1 MVSGVSAPPPIG
13 ARESLATIQSDI
25 AMLKSDITQKKKE
38 IEAAHSGQQKMK
50 LKAELEEMQRKLLA
64 LEAKRQAMADSEAK
78 KKDVDS
84 TSSSKIGT
92 RNFDASTPFG
102 SRVMWA

>member
-64 LEAKRQAMADSEAK
+64 LEAKRQAADSEAK